1 MLNVLL
7 KTRSSLG
14 CVPAKPV
21 LQPSPLAVVLV
32 LRREGAPAALPRSFP
47 LRLQGDQAQAH
58 YTTHSLRGSVC
69 NHDLLAVTPPVVIL
83 STIGS

>member
-7 KTRSSLG
+7 KTRFLRD

-47 LRLQGDQAQAH
+47 LPLRGDQAQAH
-58 YTTHSLRGSVC
+58 CTIHLLTVSVC
-69 NHDLLAVTPPVVIL
+69 NHVLLAVMPPVVIP
-83 STIGS
+83 STVGS

>member
-7 KTRSSLG
+7 KTRSLLG

-21 LQPSPLAVVLV
+21 LQPSPLAVVLA

-47 LRLQGDQAQAH
+47 LPLQGDQAQAH
-58 YTTHSLRGSVC
+58 CTTHLLMGSVC
-69 NHDLLAVTPPVVIL
+69 NHALLAAMPPVVIL